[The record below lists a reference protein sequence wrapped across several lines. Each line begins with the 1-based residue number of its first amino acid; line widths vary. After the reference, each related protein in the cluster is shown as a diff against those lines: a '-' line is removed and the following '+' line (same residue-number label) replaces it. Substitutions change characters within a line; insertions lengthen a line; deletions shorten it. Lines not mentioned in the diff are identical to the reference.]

1 MADVYKRQRHERERS
16 RVALLYDFA
25 LSEESG
31 EIYECNLT
39 RNTFRIIRHSSGT
52 FLPLP
57 DEGRLDDLKAM
68 VRESMIHPEDLE
80 RYDRVVANARSL
92 RLNDGVLKEDFR
104 CLWRDDSYHW
114 VTANVLCVEDADKLH
129 FVWVHG
135 IDDRKRLDE
144 FSRENAELQRLHM
157 MDERYRIIVEQT
169 KSVVF
174 DWGPEQQLHYAPY
187 LGSLLDC
194 RNNPGNVPDML
205 RSLTVHPRDMADFKA
220 FHASLYREDQVE
232 TTVRLRRLSLIHI

>member
-1 MADVYKRQRHERERS
+1 MLKEAVRSNIVAEDSEDVYALCRIENLRQVFESDKRELLCEYRAKMSAGGTRWIQSRFFFATSGRSRLCYSTITDITETRHERERS

-104 CLWRDDSYHW
+104 CLWRDDSSI
-114 VTANVLCVEDADKLH
+114 
-129 FVWVHG
+129 G
-135 IDDRKRLDE
+135 
-144 FSRENAELQRLHM
+144 
-157 MDERYRIIVEQT
+157 
-169 KSVVF
+169 
-174 DWGPEQQLHYAPY
+174 
-187 LGSLLDC
+187 
-194 RNNPGNVPDML
+194 
-205 RSLTVHPRDMADFKA
+205 
-220 FHASLYREDQVE
+220 
-232 TTVRLRRLSLIHI
+232 